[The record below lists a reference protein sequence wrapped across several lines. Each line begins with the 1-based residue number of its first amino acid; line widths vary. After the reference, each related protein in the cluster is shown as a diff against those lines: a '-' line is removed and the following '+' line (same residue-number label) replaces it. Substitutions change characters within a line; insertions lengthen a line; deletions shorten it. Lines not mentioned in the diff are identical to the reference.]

1 MISKNVLRGLCKI
14 CVNGRTCT
22 FLNGQRRRVYQCD
35 EFVPVTRVEKEVPW
49 TYPVDADEDCPVAHA
64 ALLNGRRGL
73 CRSCGRWQECAFP
86 HAEGGV
92 WHCEEYC

>member
-1 MISKNVLRGLCKI
+1 MSTRNALRGICKN
-14 CVNGRTCT
+14 CVNGRSCT
-22 FLNGQRRRVYQCD
+22 FMDGQRRRVFQCD
-35 EFVPVTRVEKEVPW
+35 EFVALVKVEVERTWVNPA
-49 TYPVDADEDCPVAHA
+49 VGNEDDLA

-73 CRSCGRWQECAFP
+73 CQSCGRWQECAFP